1 MKIRETAMQLS
12 LTVIGPEAER
22 LGQDA
27 TKSWVDAGGTIGRSE
42 NNDWMLPDPK
52 QEISRCHARIRFSGT
67 VFYLEDASANGV
79 FLNNRG
85 NRLDP
90 FSAHR
95 LEDGEQIFIGD
106 YRIAVAIRDESAA
119 VAMPAL
125 VRTAIDDSDAAPD
138 PLELLGGA
146 VQGEGCDGEY
156 AEPVC
161 RGDSFLQDHFAPP
174 EVRWDELSAPEP
186 LPSQGQAPAVGQ
198 DAAGIPPDWW
208 KQLPGQE
215 EERLPPESGRAS
227 ALGAAP
233 PPESTERPIAPST
246 GEEVGRCEHNR
257 KSALNAPPQ
266 PPYSGAMPPS
276 QPLEAEEED
285 ALKALLAGAG
295 VDSSHITPELAET
308 LGQLLR
314 ITVHG
319 LMDLLRARMEIKN
332 QFRMPMTLI
341 EAHENN
347 PLKFSTNAEDALHN
361 LLVKKNP
368 DYLGPVAAFRAS
380 FEDLRHHQMAL
391 LAGMRKAFFVMLD
404 HFDPEELE
412 RLFDEK
418 RDGRPI
424 IGKIM
429 QRRNWELYRDLFE
442 DIHKDTERYFNR
454 LFGDAFVTAYEKQ
467 MEDLK
472 MAARGKAP
480 HRHD

>member
-1 MKIRETAMQLS
+1 MQLS

-67 VFYLEDASANGV
+67 VFYLEDTSANGV

-90 FSAHR
+90 FSRYR
-95 LEDGEQIFIGD
+95 LQDGEQIFIGD
-106 YRIAVAIRDESAA
+106 YRIAVAIRDEPAA
-119 VAMPAL
+119 VAMPASG
-125 VRTAIDDSDAAPD
+125 RTAIGDSEAAPD

-146 VQGEGCDGEY
+146 VQGEDYDGEHG
-156 AEPVC
+156 EPVR

-174 EVRWDELSAPEP
+174 EVRREEPAASEP
-186 LPSQGQAPAVGQ
+186 LPSRDKAPAAGQ
-198 DAAGIPPDWW
+198 GAAGIPPDWW

-215 EERLPPESGRAS
+215 EETLPPESGRAS
-227 ALGAAP
+227 TLGAAP
-233 PPESTERPIAPST
+233 PASSTERPIAPSA
-246 GEEVGRCEHNR
+246 GEAGQRGHSRE
-257 KSALNAPPQ
+257 SAPEGALSATRQ
-266 PPYSGAMPPS
+266 PPHSGAMPPS
-276 QPLEAEEED
+276 QTPEAAEAD

-295 VDSSHITPELAET
+295 VDSSRITPELAET

-314 ITVHG
+314 IAVQG

-341 EAHENN
+341 QAQENN

-361 LLVKKNP
+361 LLVKHNP

-391 LAGMRKAFFVMLD
+391 LAGMRKAFFAMLG
-404 HFDPEELE
+404 HFDPDELE

-418 RDGRPI
+418 RDSRPI
-424 IGKIM
+424 IGKVM
-429 QRRNWELYRDLFE
+429 QRRNWELYRNLFE

-467 MEDLK
+467 MEELK
-472 MAARGKAP
+472 VAARGKTP
-480 HRHD
+480 RRDD